1 MDHLS
6 GKGKRI
12 ATNRT
17 GIAVIGLSYWY
28 HRCELSFPLQLA
40 FLLNTSLCSSRMD
53 GSTSDHAAI
62 SPTTA
67 ARIPQLPALGR
78 PLFEEET
85 FDDSKGKLDG
95 PSQWFAKGETGS
107 QEIPGGVES
116 PASAT
121 FTQGATYPPT
131 AFSSEY
137 GSRFSKPDT
146 EIVTPT
152 LQDRQESIP
161 QTQDMKDGHAYP
173 HPVKSFSLPPWAIES
188 HHDTPPSHIRRDV
201 GEETSRIARDTE
213 STDHGIGSDW
223 DNEKRGM
230 ETHGMA
236 SFVTPSSPL
245 AESPFTDDAAIQ
257 QSPTAPRRILPSGV
271 AAPREPQSSSPTA
284 DYFPSMLTVQTNV
297 DGAAGPSSA
306 TSDPYTMHRTLGN
319 DPIYQHT
326 IPNTPRQLHPRS
338 LSAYLAQHPNDTA
351 KRAVR
356 KTYPKPNPLFRFVR
370 RFKIRHD
377 VIKGCSEQEMTRFE
391 KKEGK
396 KRRRLAG
403 WRLAEE
409 DTEEDKFAEDG
420 VERPVVSELFWKVSS
435 FSVPP
440 ITSLINFGIS
450 GLHVNHADA

>member
-1 MDHLS
+1 M
-6 GKGKRI
+6 
-12 ATNRT
+12 N
-17 GIAVIGLSYWY
+17 
-28 HRCELSFPLQLA
+28 
-40 FLLNTSLCSSRMD
+40 
-53 GSTSDHAAI
+53 GSTSDHAPI
-62 SPTTA
+62 SATTA
-67 ARIPQLPALGR
+67 VRIPELPALGR
-78 PLFEEET
+78 PLLEEET
-85 FDDSKGKLDG
+85 FEHGKEKHDG
-95 PSQWFAKGETGS
+95 PSDRIAKGETAS
-107 QEIPGGVES
+107 QKIPGGVES
-116 PASAT
+116 PASAI
-121 FTQGATYPPT
+121 FTQEATYPPT
-131 AFSSEY
+131 ALSSEY

-152 LQDRQESIP
+152 LQDRQEPPP
-161 QTQDMKDGHAYP
+161 QTQGMKGGHAHP
-173 HPVKSFSLPPWAIES
+173 HPVKSFSLPPWAINS
-188 HHDTPPSHIRRDV
+188 HHDTSPSHIRRDV
-201 GEETSRIARDTE
+201 GEGISQNPKDTK
-213 STDHGIGSDW
+213 STDRNAGTNRNG
-223 DNEKRGM
+223 EKRGM

-245 AESPFTDDAAIQ
+245 VESPFGDDAAIQ
-257 QSPTAPRRILPSGV
+257 DSPTAPRRILPSGV
-271 AAPREPQSSSPTA
+271 AVPREPQSTSPTA
-284 DYFPSMLTVQTNV
+284 DYFPSMLTVQTDV
-297 DGAAGPSSA
+297 DGAAGPTSA

-338 LSAYLAQHPNDTA
+338 LSVYLAQHPNDTA

-435 FSVPP
+435 FFDPH
-440 ITSLINFGIS
+440 ITSLTDYGIL
-450 GLHVNHADA
+450 GLHVNHADT